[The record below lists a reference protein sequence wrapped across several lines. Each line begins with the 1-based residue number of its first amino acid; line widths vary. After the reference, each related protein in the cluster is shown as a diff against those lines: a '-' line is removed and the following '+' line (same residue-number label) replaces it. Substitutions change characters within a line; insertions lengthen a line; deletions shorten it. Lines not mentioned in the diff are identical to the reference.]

1 MPNINPTLNVPQA
14 NFLQMEKK
22 FRAFVAGFG
31 SGKTWVGCSSLCNK
45 AWEFPKVPLGYF
57 APTYPQ
63 IRDIFFPTIEE
74 VAFDWGLKTKV
85 YETNKE
91 VDIYYGRQYRTT
103 IICRSMEK
111 PATIVGFK
119 IGHALIDELDVM
131 AKVKAQQAWR
141 KIIARMRYK
150 QAGLLNGIDVATTPE
165 GFKFTY
171 EQFVK
176 EANKSEAKRKLYGMI
191 QASTYDNEAN
201 LPDDYISSLYESYPP
216 QLISAYLRGQFVNL
230 TSGAVYPDFD
240 RVLNHTDE
248 EIKKGEPLLIGMDFN
263 VLKMAA
269 VVYVIREG
277 KPRALDELVG
287 VRDTPTMCQLI
298 NERFPD
304 HDITVIPDASGQA
317 TSSKNFSESDHAI
330 LKKNGFKVEVNGVNP
345 GIKDRITA
353 VNAQI
358 LNAEGERHLKVNT
371 NKCPNFMATL
381 EQQVYDDFG
390 MPDKSAG
397 LDHVGDAGGY
407 PIAKRFPIIIQKVFK
422 QRKIAGFSH

>member
-1 MPNINPTLNVPQA
+1 
-14 NFLQMEKK
+14 
-22 FRAFVAGFG
+22 
-31 SGKTWVGCSSLCNK
+31 
-45 AWEFPKVPLGYF
+45 
-57 APTYPQ
+57 
-63 IRDIFFPTIEE
+63 
-74 VAFDWGLKTKV
+74 
-85 YETNKE
+85 
-91 VDIYYGRQYRTT
+91 
-103 IICRSMEK
+103 
-111 PATIVGFK
+111 
-119 IGHALIDELDVM
+119 
-131 AKVKAQQAWR
+131 
-141 KIIARMRYK
+141 
-150 QAGLLNGIDVATTPE
+150 
-165 GFKFTY
+165 
-171 EQFVK
+171 
-176 EANKSEAKRKLYGMI
+176 
-191 QASTYDNEAN
+191 
-201 LPDDYISSLYESYPP
+201 
-216 QLISAYLRGQFVNL
+216 
-230 TSGAVYPDFD
+230 
-240 RVLNHTDE
+240 
-248 EIKKGEPLLIGMDFN
+248 
-263 VLKMAA
+263 
-269 VVYVIREG
+269 EG

-371 NKCPNFMATL
+371 NKCPNFTATL

-422 QRKIAGFSH
+422 RRTIAGFSR

>member
-1 MPNINPTLNVPQA
+1 
-14 NFLQMEKK
+14 
-22 FRAFVAGFG
+22 
-31 SGKTWVGCSSLCNK
+31 
-45 AWEFPKVPLGYF
+45 
-57 APTYPQ
+57 
-63 IRDIFFPTIEE
+63 
-74 VAFDWGLKTKV
+74 
-85 YETNKE
+85 
-91 VDIYYGRQYRTT
+91 T

-240 RVLNHTDE
+240 RILNHTDE

-371 NKCPNFMATL
+371 NKCPNFTATL

-407 PIAKRFPIIIQKVFK
+407 PIAKRFPVIIQKIFK
-422 QRKIAGFSH
+422 RRAIAGFSR

>member
-1 MPNINPTLNVPQA
+1 
-14 NFLQMEKK
+14 
-22 FRAFVAGFG
+22 
-31 SGKTWVGCSSLCNK
+31 
-45 AWEFPKVPLGYF
+45 
-57 APTYPQ
+57 
-63 IRDIFFPTIEE
+63 
-74 VAFDWGLKTKV
+74 
-85 YETNKE
+85 
-91 VDIYYGRQYRTT
+91 
-103 IICRSMEK
+103 
-111 PATIVGFK
+111 
-119 IGHALIDELDVM
+119 
-131 AKVKAQQAWR
+131 
-141 KIIARMRYK
+141 
-150 QAGLLNGIDVATTPE
+150 
-165 GFKFTY
+165 
-171 EQFVK
+171 
-176 EANKSEAKRKLYGMI
+176 
-191 QASTYDNEAN
+191 
-201 LPDDYISSLYESYPP
+201 
-216 QLISAYLRGQFVNL
+216 
-230 TSGAVYPDFD
+230 DFD

-330 LKKNGFKVEVNGVNP
+330 LKKHGFKVETNGVNP

-371 NKCPNFMATL
+371 NKCPNFTATL

-422 QRKIAGFSH
+422 RRTIAGFSR